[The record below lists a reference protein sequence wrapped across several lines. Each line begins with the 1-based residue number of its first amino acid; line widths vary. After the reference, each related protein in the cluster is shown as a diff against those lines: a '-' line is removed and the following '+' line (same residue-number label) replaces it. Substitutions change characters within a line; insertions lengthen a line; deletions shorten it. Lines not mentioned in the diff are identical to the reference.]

1 MNSKINFETKQKI
14 YEEFMSYNLKFK
26 KPTDIFMYSPT
37 IDKVCLISNSYLKN
51 KILAINNFEVLD
63 TYQRFVEEAQTT
75 VCLAELIDEEIEKPE
90 TIKEKFIEKYYCGFE
105 EFNKKHPNSAYHE
118 FTNQLLMKTTYEK
131 DKTKMSYIALY
142 LNCPFVEQLVKAGFE
157 KLIFTFIEDE
167 DVCCFNKFTESFK
180 NAKNIDNIT
189 GLSSGIWKTL
199 INNIMDIREYYE
211 CVDFIKKIN
220 INKQQLEKIFNFN
233 IPFYQL
239 NSYCELGDENF
250 NVLSINELLNYISK
264 TITKQG
270 LRPNRTM
277 NLMTDYIR
285 MCKELNI
292 EANLKSEHLIKD
304 HDRITDIYDKMTME
318 EKEKATKEKFIKRNK
333 YLQKYLYEDER
344 LKIVIPTTALDLYN
358 EGKNNNNCVAS
369 YCDRH
374 ADGKT
379 NILFIRKKD
388 NPFNSY
394 ITLELNEN
402 KKEIIQAKYKHNK
415 NIDNPKDNE
424 FINNWMNSC
433 VHNA

>member
-1 MNSKINFETKQKI
+1 MNNKINFETKQKI

-26 KPTDIFMYSPT
+26 NPTDIFMYSPT
-37 IDKVCLISNSYLKN
+37 IDKVCLISNSCLKN
-51 KILAINNFEVLD
+51 KELAINNFEVLD
-63 TYQRFVEEAQTT
+63 TYQRFKEESQST
-75 VCLAELIDEEIEKPE
+75 VCLAKLIDEEIENPK
-90 TIKEKFIEKYYCGFE
+90 TIKEKFIKKYYCGFE
-105 EFNKKHPNSAYHE
+105 EFNKKHPNSAYQE
-118 FTNQLLMKTTYEK
+118 FTNQLLMKTIDDK
-131 DKTKMSYIALY
+131 DKIKMSYIALY

-157 KLIFTFIEDE
+157 KLIFNFIEEE
-167 DVCCFNKFTESFK
+167 DAYYFDKFTQCFK
-180 NAKNIDNIT
+180 NAKNIDSIT

-199 INNIMDIREYYE
+199 INNIIDISKYYE
-211 CVDFIKKIN
+211 IVDVIKKMN
-220 INKQQLEKIFNFN
+220 INKQQLERILNFN
-233 IPFYQL
+233 IYFYQL
-239 NSYCELGDENF
+239 NSYCELKDDNF
-250 NVLSINELLNYISK
+250 NVLSIKELLNYISK
-264 TITKQG
+264 AITKQG
-270 LRPNRTM
+270 LNPNKTM

-292 EANLKSEHLIKD
+292 EPNIKSEHLIKD
-304 HDRITDIYDKMTME
+304 HDRITDIYEKMTIE
-318 EKEKATKEKFIKRNK
+318 EKVKATKEKFIKRNK